1 MGQLWNKSDFFFQPE
16 RAEVLEDME
25 GTDGGGERKKRIY
38 CAP

>member
-25 GTDGGGERKKRIY
+25 GTDGGGAEKEENL
-38 CAP
+38 CVP